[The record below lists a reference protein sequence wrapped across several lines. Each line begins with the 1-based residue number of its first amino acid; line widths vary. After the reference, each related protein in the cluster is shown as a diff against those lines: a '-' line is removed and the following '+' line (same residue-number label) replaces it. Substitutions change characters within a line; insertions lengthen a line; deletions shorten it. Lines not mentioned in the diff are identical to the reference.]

1 MFRVWIV
8 FILLVALIVW
18 GVVFLIKKRRG
29 KATSQLPRFAAKAP
43 AGDVWAQLYETD
55 SLDEITVLRAQLQ
68 GEKLDHMI
76 YEQGK
81 RDSYGNVPKKYGVVM
96 SKGHLSRGQ
105 AILTRILS

>member
-1 MFRVWIV
+1 MIRVWIL
-8 FILLVALIVW
+8 FILLVTLIVW
-18 GVVFLIKKRRG
+18 GVIYLIKKRRP
-29 KATSQLPRFAAKAP
+29 KNTSQLPRFAAKAP
-43 AGDVWAQLYETD
+43 AGEAWAQLYETD

-81 RDSYGNVPKKYGVVM
+81 RDSYGNTPKKYGVIM